1 MVRMHYSVGCRI
13 DDIHGTSSFVRNMMD
28 LILWRHAEAEDGFPD
43 TARRLTEKGL
53 DQAKRMSGWLKS
65 RLPENT
71 LVIVSPAQRTQ
82 QTAAALRSDFVT
94 SAEIGPGAGVED
106 ILAVANWPNLQDAV
120 VIVGHQP
127 TLGEVASYLVPVIP
141 PGLSVKKGSVWWIR
155 CQQKEDTIESV
166 LHAVVYPEML

>member
-1 MVRMHYSVGCRI
+1 
-13 DDIHGTSSFVRNMMD
+13 MD

-43 TARRLTEKGL
+43 TARKLTEKGL

-71 LVIVSPAQRTQ
+71 LVIVSPTRRTQ
-82 QTAAALRSDFVT
+82 QTAAALKSDFVT
-94 SAEIGPGAGVED
+94 SAEIGPSAGVKN
-106 ILAVANWPNLQDAV
+106 ILTAANWPISENAV

-141 PGLSVKKGSVWWIR
+141 LGLSVKKGSVWWIQ
-155 CQQKEDTIESV
+155 CQKKKNIIEPV
-166 LHAVVYPEML
+166 LHAVIYPEML